1 MTFLFPPDAS
11 HLTISKGFFSHPKK
25 RSAAELLGSWSL
37 DLLKGMAAS
46 AGVLQ
51 WPAERDISS
60 HVSLTEFLEFCKF
73 LRRFFLLRRGWDW
86 FGRVFWMFLVFG
98 EGFLFFSLGFKYLRR
113 KVTLVGLLCTP
124 VGVIAN
130 RSPPAL
136 VNKVLV
142 SCWFCHFF

>member
-1 MTFLFPPDAS
+1 
-11 HLTISKGFFSHPKK
+11 
-25 RSAAELLGSWSL
+25 
-37 DLLKGMAAS
+37 
-46 AGVLQ
+46 
-51 WPAERDISS
+51 
-60 HVSLTEFLEFCKF
+60 
-73 LRRFFLLRRGWDW
+73 
-86 FGRVFWMFLVFG
+86 MFLVFG

-142 SCWFCHFF
+142 SCWFCHFFLKPYMKTCFKFFLDHVHLGGCAKN